1 MEEIEHVSN
10 DKFGRMF
17 LRCNNHDVATLKLN
31 ILVAFLRI
39 CCYYFSYPGAQ
50 SISKP
55 WLGLDHL
62 NKAPKRSRY
71 SFLERPIKIHN

>member
-17 LRCNNHDVATLKLN
+17 LRCNNHDVGTLKLN

-39 CCYYFSYPGAQ
+39 
-50 SISKP
+50 IM
-55 WLGLDHL
+55 LLL
-62 NKAPKRSRY
+62 
-71 SFLERPIKIHN
+71 FLVPRRPEY